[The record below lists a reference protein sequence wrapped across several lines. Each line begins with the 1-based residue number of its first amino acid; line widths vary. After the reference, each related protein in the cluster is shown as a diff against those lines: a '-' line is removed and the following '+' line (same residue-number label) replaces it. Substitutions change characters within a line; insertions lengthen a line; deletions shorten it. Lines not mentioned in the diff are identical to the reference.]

1 MQPKNM
7 HRNSLSGRC
16 ELCSREAK
24 HTCRYCHRR
33 VCDLHYDSMR
43 DMCVICAGS
52 GKAVKPSRG
61 TSKGPQGRPIQLI
74 PGSVCA
80 VCSKEA
86 THVCKNCGRSV
97 CDEHYINNEG
107 LCIMCHIKNAR
118 ENMKN
123 DARQNVTDNGN

>member
-1 MQPKNM
+1 MMQQKNR
-7 HRNSLSGRC
+7 HRSALSGRC

-52 GKAVKPSRG
+52 GRAVKRTG
-61 TSKGPQGRPIQLI
+61 NVGKGVDSKRPQPI

-97 CDEHYINNEG
+97 CDDHYVSSEG
-107 LCIMCHIKNAR
+107 LCVMCHIKNER
-118 ENMKN
+118 EKMKREALRGSSA
-123 DARQNVTDNGN
+123 DS

>member
-1 MQPKNM
+1 MQAKGV
-7 HRNSLSGRC
+7 HRSALSGRC

-52 GKAVKPSRG
+52 GRSVKQPG
-61 TSKGPQGRPIQLI
+61 HEAKGSQNRRLQLI

-80 VCSKEA
+80 VCNKEA

-97 CDEHYINNEG
+97 CNDHYVDTEG

-118 ENMKN
+118 EKMKEGN
-123 DARQNVTDNGN
+123 DAGR